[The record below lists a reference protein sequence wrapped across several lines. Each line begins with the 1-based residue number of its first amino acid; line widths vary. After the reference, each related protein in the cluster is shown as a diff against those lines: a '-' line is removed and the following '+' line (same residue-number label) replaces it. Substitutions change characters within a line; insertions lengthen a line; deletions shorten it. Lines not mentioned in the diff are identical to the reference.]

1 LPKLNGGYAG
11 QLLRIDLTDEKCKK
25 EPLDPAIAR
34 MYLGGKG
41 LAAYMFFNE
50 VKKSVVPLSSDNK
63 LIFMTGPLCGSI
75 GGVCA
80 SRFAV
85 CTKSPLT
92 GAWLDSSCGGFWGPE
107 LKFAGYDGVIV
118 EGRSDKPVYIHI
130 QDENVEIRSA
140 EDLWGADTFQTMR
153 LLQERHVSDR
163 GVRVLSIGPAGEK
176 RALLANIIADVRAAG
191 RGGSG
196 AVMGSKNLKAIS
208 VVGHKKIKTA
218 ENEKFKEAVAD
229 AIQKVKKDKI
239 TSNDLTYRGTANL
252 VLGVNAAGGW
262 PTHNFQTGV
271 FEKAEEISG
280 EAFRDHLWGGKPGQ
294 RPCWGC
300 IIRCAHVTIIKEGK
314 WAGIVD
320 EGPDYET
327 IWAYGPQCGVSSR
340 EMITVADYYS
350 DAYGIDTIS
359 LGNTIGFLMECYE
372 KGLISKEDT
381 DGVDL
386 RFGNAGAMVETVM
399 RAGTVTGRLGELSA
413 NGVKRAAEKIG
424 RESEKFAIHV
434 KGLEIP
440 AYDPRAMFGMGLSY
454 ARSDRGACH
463 LRPWTVGKEVLGHQ
477 PPLDPFATQGK
488 APIVKANTDI
498 IAIVDSMGMCQFM
511 TFAIWDEEMHAML
524 NPLTGFN
531 WTKEEFLKIGE
542 RINNLTRVFNLRE
555 GFLKEDDNLPW
566 RILNEPSPEGP
577 CKGLTVPLEP
587 MLAEYYRL
595 CGWDAEGRPKK
606 EKLQELGLDFAAK
619 VLYA

>member
-1 LPKLNGGYAG
+1 MIGGYTK
-11 QLLRIDLTDEKCKK
+11 QLLRINLTDKKIEK
-25 EPLDPAIAR
+25 EPLDLAIAR
-34 MYLGGKG
+34 LYLGGKG

-50 VKKSVVPLSSDNK
+50 VKKGVVPLSSDNK
-63 LIFMTGPLCGSI
+63 LFFLTGPLCGST

-130 QDENVEIRSA
+130 EDENVEIRSA

-153 LLQERHVSDR
+153 LLQEKHASDR
-163 GVRVLSIGPAGEK
+163 VVRVLSIGPAGEK

-208 VVGHKKIKTA
+208 VVGHKKVEVA
-218 ENEKFKEAVAD
+218 EMGKFKEAVAD
-229 AIQKVKKDKI
+229 AIQKVKKTDV
-239 TSNDLTYRGTANL
+239 TSDTLTYKGTANL
-252 VLGVNAAGGW
+252 VLGTNAHGGW
-262 PTHNFQTGV
+262 PTNNFQTGV

-280 EAFRDHLWGGKPGQ
+280 EAFRDHLWNGKPGQ

-300 IIRCAHVTIIKEGK
+300 IIKCAHVTIIKEGK

-320 EGPDYET
+320 EGPDFEA

-359 LGNTIGFLMECYE
+359 LGNTIGFLMECYG

-381 DGVDL
+381 DGIDL
-386 RFGNAGAMVETVM
+386 RFGNAEAMVEAVR
-399 RAGTVTGRLGELSA
+399 RAGTVAGRLGELSA
-413 NGVKRAAEKIG
+413 NGTKRAAEKIG
-424 RESEKFAIHV
+424 GQSEKFAIHV
-434 KGLEIP
+434 KGMELP
-440 AYDPRAMFGMGLSY
+440 AYDPRAMFGMGLTY

-463 LRPWTVGKEVLGHQ
+463 LRPWIAGAEALNKPT
-477 PPLDPFATQGK
+477 LDPLSTQGK
-488 APIVKANTDI
+488 ASKVKVDTDI

-511 TFAIWDEEMHAML
+511 TFAIWDDEMYAML

-531 WTKEEFLKIGE
+531 WTKEEFLRIGE
-542 RINNLTRVFNLRE
+542 RINNLTRAFNLRE
-555 GFLKEDDNLPW
+555 GFSKKDDNLPW

-587 MLAEYYRL
+587 MLSEYYRL
-595 CGWDAEGRPKK
+595 CGWDAEGKPKK
-606 EKLQELGLDFAAK
+606 EKLQELGLDFATK
-619 VLYA
+619 VLYP